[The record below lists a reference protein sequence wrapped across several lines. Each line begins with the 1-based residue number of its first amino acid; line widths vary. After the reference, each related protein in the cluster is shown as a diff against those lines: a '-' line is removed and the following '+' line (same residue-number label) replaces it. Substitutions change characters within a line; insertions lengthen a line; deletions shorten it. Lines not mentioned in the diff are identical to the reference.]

1 MEIQEQISLIHN
13 LRCFN
18 GDFMLDDQLL
28 KTTKGQIDLPSIGI
42 GGAPVRPV
50 CLGGGRGY
58 FLVVNNFYL
67 LPVSALS
74 IIDH

>member
-18 GDFMLDDQLL
+18 GDLMLDDQLL
-28 KTTKGQIDLPSIGI
+28 KTTKGQIDLPPIRI
-42 GGAPVRPV
+42 GGAPVCPV
-50 CLGGGRGY
+50 CLGGRGY